1 MSNVGQKRTVKRFA
15 LLLSVLCMACLLLLG
30 AVVPRAAFAAE
41 EGALGVK
48 DSVFGWEIAT
58 QKNLQFS
65 QDGDW
70 ARFEETTRSV
80 SADTID
86 VIFNREGYDISQPI
100 ELKIKF
106 NVMPTGDHWLGFFIC
121 KDLTTEQQNMLVEG
135 KTTLDIDISGTESNP
150 WARCRIAQK
159 VVGTTAGTGNY
170 ISGSETGKGVDADGS
185 FTMKIEVGDEQTV
198 VTFSGNE
205 HEMKYSIPKMTSA
218 YFTNG
223 KLYFNSRFHNSEEYA
238 VGLYDVSLSAVK
250 NGVPIHYTV
259 GEETTTQKIAEGA
272 TTLTLP
278 AAPDMPAGQTFGA
291 WRAPDGKMYKAEET
305 YTFADGAAKETTF
318 TAVPSASDA
327 VVSLEYETVVWNGE
341 EKKPSV
347 TVTLGDV
354 TIDSSNYDVVY
365 ADNINVGKGKVTVT
379 FKNEYYGSATA
390 EFTIAAA
397 AVTLEYDTVVWNG
410 EEKKPSVTVTLG
422 DVTIDSSNYDVAY
435 VDNINVGTG
444 KVTVTFKNE
453 YYGSA
458 TAEFTITKIQEN
470 KTEEDVSLT
479 LEDATFEKMKVLG
492 GDYVYTIKDAAGNE
506 VTAQTQ
512 IAAGLYIVT
521 AVLDTE
527 TKTTTV
533 TYRVAVGKTLEDAEG
548 EDISLTFEEA
558 TYAKMT
564 ALGSDYVYTVT
575 DSQGNTVTE
584 GTALAAGVYTVKAVK
599 ETATQIRTVTY
610 TVTIA
615 QPVEVED
622 PSDDP
627 TPPPEDPD
635 ENQGEDQG
643 NGCSSSVGGGAL
655 AVFAVTALAVC
666 AVLIARRKN
675 NIRK

>member
-1 MSNVGQKRTVKRFA
+1 MRKVNLGNAGKTLSAVIAVLFAFCLAFMSVFYVRAYAEESLQLVSASGTYYREEPQDLEVRAQAQAITGISGCGIEASDYEIADGVLTIKKEFLNELGGTNAFTVT
-15 LLLSVLCMACLLLLG
+15 
-30 AVVPRAAFAAE
+30 AAE
-41 EGALGVK
+41 GSATYTVQIENGKYNVY
-48 DSVFGWEIAT
+48 GWELASSN
-58 QKNLQFS
+58 NLSFYQE
-65 QDGDW
+65 GDW
-70 ARFEETTRSV
+70 LRLHENAQSN

-86 VIFNREGYDISQPI
+86 VMFNRNGFDISLPI
-100 ELKIKF
+100 EMDLKF
-106 NVMPTGDHWLGFFIC
+106 NSVPDDQDYWLGFFLC
-121 KDLTTEQQNMLVEG
+121 KDLTTTQQDMNIPG
-135 KTTLDIDISGTESNP
+135 KTTLDIDVQGRAADP
-150 WARCRIAQK
+150 WMRARIGNA
-159 VVGTTAGTGNY
+159 VVGPGQYLG
-170 ISGSETGKGVDADGS
+170 GVNEDGS
-185 FTMKIEVGDEQTV
+185 FTMRIEVMDERTD
-198 VTFSGNE
+198 VTFTGGGKE
-205 HEMKYSIPKMTSA
+205 VVYSIPEMTSS
-218 YFTNG
+218 YFTEG
-223 KLYFNSRFHNSEEYA
+223 KLYFNARLHNRVS
-238 VGLYDVSLSAVK
+238 GSLLDMSLSEVR
-250 NGVPIHYTV
+250 NGIPVHYVSDEGTETV
-259 GEETTTQKIAEGA
+259 RVAEDTQTIVLAE
-272 TTLTLP
+272 
-278 AAPDMPAGQTFGA
+278 APSMADGKQFGA
-291 WRAPDGKMYKAEET
+291 WRDSEGNFYQPGDT
-305 YTFADGAAKETTF
+305 YTLTGETTF
-318 TAVPSASDA
+318 TAVPSASAA
-327 VVSLEYETVVWNGE
+327 VVSLEYDTVVWSGE

-365 ADNINVGKGKVTVT
+365 ADNINVG
-379 FKNEYYGSATA
+379 
-390 EFTIAAA
+390 
-397 AVTLEYDTVVWNG
+397 
-410 EEKKPSVTVTLG
+410 
-422 DVTIDSSNYDVAY
+422 
-435 VDNINVGTG
+435 TG
-444 KVTVTFKNE
+444 KVTVTFKNG

-458 TAEFTITKIQEN
+458 TATFTITKIQEN

-479 LEDATFEKMKVLG
+479 LEDATFEKMKVLD
-492 GDYVYTIKDAAGNE
+492 GDYIYTIKDSAGNE

-512 IAAGLYIVT
+512 IAAGLYTVT

-615 QPVEVED
+615 PPVEVED

-635 ENQGEDQG
+635 KNPDENQGENPGEEQG

-655 AVFAVTALAVC
+655 AVFAVPALAVC

-675 NIRK
+675 SIRK

>member
-1 MSNVGQKRTVKRFA
+1 MSNVWQKRTVKRFA

-70 ARFEETTRSV
+70 ARFVETTRSV

-135 KTTLDIDISGTESNP
+135 KTTLDIDISGTENNP
-150 WARCRIAQK
+150 WARCRIGTK

-185 FTMKIEVGDEQTV
+185 FTMKIEVGDKQTV
-198 VTFSGNE
+198 VTFSGNG
-205 HEMKYSIPKMTSA
+205 HEMKYSIPEMTSK

-223 KLYFNSRFHNSEEYA
+223 KLYFNSRFHNNG

-259 GEETTTQKIAEGA
+259 GEETTTQKIAEDA
-272 TTLTLP
+272 ATLTLP
-278 AAPDMPAGQTFGA
+278 NAPEMPAGQTFGA
-291 WRAPDGKMYKAEET
+291 WRAPDGKMYEAGDT
-305 YTFADGAAKETTF
+305 YTFADSVAVETTF
-318 TAVPSASDA
+318 KAVPSAKAA
-327 VVSLEYETVVWNGE
+327 VVSLEYDTVVWSGE

-365 ADNINVGKGKVTVT
+365 ADNINVG
-379 FKNEYYGSATA
+379 
-390 EFTIAAA
+390 
-397 AVTLEYDTVVWNG
+397 
-410 EEKKPSVTVTLG
+410 
-422 DVTIDSSNYDVAY
+422 
-435 VDNINVGTG
+435 TG

-458 TAEFTITKIQEN
+458 TATFTITKIQES

-479 LEDATFEKMKVLG
+479 LEEATLDKMKVLD
-492 GDYVYTIKDAAGNE
+492 GDYIYTIKDSAGNE

-512 IAAGLYIVT
+512 IAAGLYTVT

-564 ALGSDYVYTVT
+564 VLGSDYVYTVT

-627 TPPPEDPD
+627 TPPPEDPNK
-635 ENQGEDQG
+635 NQGEEQE
-643 NGCSSSVGGGAL
+643 NGCSSSVGGGAF
-655 AVFAVTALAVC
+655 AVFAILALAVC
-666 AVLIARRKN
+666 AVLIVRRKN

>member
-1 MSNVGQKRTVKRFA
+1 MNNVGQKRTVKRFA

-106 NVMPTGDHWLGFFIC
+106 NAMPTGDHWLGFFIC

-150 WARCRIAQK
+150 WARCRIATK

-205 HEMKYSIPKMTSA
+205 QEMKYSIPEMTSA

-223 KLYFNSRFHNSEEYA
+223 KLYFNSRFHNNG

-259 GEETTTQKIAEGA
+259 GEETTTQKIAEDA
-272 TTLTLP
+272 ATLTLP
-278 AAPDMPAGQTFGA
+278 EAPKMPAGQTFGA
-291 WRAPDGKMYKAEET
+291 WRAPDGKMYEAGDT
-305 YTFADGAAKETTF
+305 YTFADSVAVETTF
-318 TAVPSASDA
+318 KAVPSAKAAA
-327 VVSLEYETVVWNGE
+327 VTLEYDTVVWSGE

-365 ADNINVGKGKVTVT
+365 ANNTAVGMGTVTVT
-379 FKNEYYGSATA
+379 FKNEYYGSA
-390 EFTIAAA
+390 
-397 AVTLEYDTVVWNG
+397 
-410 EEKKPSVTVTLG
+410 K
-422 DVTIDSSNYDVAY
+422 
-435 VDNINVGTG
+435 
-444 KVTVTFKNE
+444 
-453 YYGSA
+453 A
-458 TAEFTITKIQEN
+458 TFTITKIQEN

-479 LEDATFEKMKVLG
+479 LEDATFEKMKVLD
-492 GDYVYTIKDAAGNE
+492 GDYIYTIKDSAGNE

-512 IAAGLYIVT
+512 IAAGLYTVT

-564 ALGSDYVYTVT
+564 VLGSDYVYTVT

-635 ENQGEDQG
+635 KNPDENQGEEQKK
-643 NGCSSSVGGGAL
+643 GCSSSVGGGAL
-655 AVFAVTALAVC
+655 AVFAVPALAVC
-666 AVLIARRKN
+666 AVLIVRRKN
-675 NIRK
+675 SIRK

>member
-106 NVMPTGDHWLGFFIC
+106 NAMPTGDHWLGFFIC

-150 WARCRIAQK
+150 WARCRIATK

-205 HEMKYSIPKMTSA
+205 QEMKYSIPEMTSA

-223 KLYFNSRFHNSEEYA
+223 KLYFNSRFHNNG

-259 GEETTTQKIAEGA
+259 GEETTTQKIAEDA
-272 TTLTLP
+272 ATLTLP
-278 AAPDMPAGQTFGA
+278 EAPKMPAGQTFGA
-291 WRAPDGKMYKAEET
+291 WRAPDGKMYEAGDT
-305 YTFADGAAKETTF
+305 YTFADSVAVETTF
-318 TAVPSASDA
+318 KAVPSAKAAA
-327 VVSLEYETVVWNGE
+327 VTLEYDTVVWSGE

-365 ADNINVGKGKVTVT
+365 ADNINVGMGTVTVT
-379 FKNEYYGSATA
+379 FKNEYYGSA
-390 EFTIAAA
+390 
-397 AVTLEYDTVVWNG
+397 
-410 EEKKPSVTVTLG
+410 K
-422 DVTIDSSNYDVAY
+422 
-435 VDNINVGTG
+435 
-444 KVTVTFKNE
+444 
-453 YYGSA
+453 A
-458 TAEFTITKIQEN
+458 TFTITKIQEN

-479 LEDATFEKMKVLG
+479 LEDATFEKMKVLD
-492 GDYVYTIKDAAGNE
+492 GDYIYTIKDSAGNE

-512 IAAGLYIVT
+512 IAAGLYTVT

-564 ALGSDYVYTVT
+564 VLGSDYVYTVT

-643 NGCSSSVGGGAL
+643 NGCSSSVGGGAF
-655 AVFAVTALAVC
+655 AVFAVPALAVC
-666 AVLIARRKN
+666 AVLIVRRKN

>member
-1 MSNVGQKRTVKRFA
+1 MSNVWQKRTVKRFA

-135 KTTLDIDISGTESNP
+135 KTTLDIDISGTENNP
-150 WARCRIAQK
+150 WARCRIGTK

-170 ISGSETGKGVDADGS
+170 ISGSAAGEGVDEDGS

-198 VTFSGNE
+198 VTFSGNG
-205 HEMKYSIPKMTSA
+205 HEMKYSIPEMTSA
-218 YFTNG
+218 YFTHG
-223 KLYFNSRFHNSEEYA
+223 KLYFNSRFHNNG

-278 AAPDMPAGQTFGA
+278 EAPKMPAGQTFGA
-291 WRAPDGKMYKAEET
+291 WRAPDGKMYEAGDT
-305 YTFADGAAKETTF
+305 YTFADSVAVETRF
-318 TAVPSASDA
+318 KAVPSAKAAA
-327 VVSLEYETVVWNGE
+327 VTLEYDTVVWSGE

-365 ADNINVGKGKVTVT
+365 ADNINVGTGTVTVT
-379 FKNEYYGSATA
+379 FKNEYYGSA
-390 EFTIAAA
+390 
-397 AVTLEYDTVVWNG
+397 
-410 EEKKPSVTVTLG
+410 K
-422 DVTIDSSNYDVAY
+422 
-435 VDNINVGTG
+435 
-444 KVTVTFKNE
+444 
-453 YYGSA
+453 A
-458 TAEFTITKIQEN
+458 TFTITKIQEN

-479 LEDATFEKMKVLG
+479 LEDATFEKMKVLD
-492 GDYVYTIKDAAGNE
+492 GDYIYTIKDSAGNE

-512 IAAGLYIVT
+512 IAAGLYTVT

-564 ALGSDYVYTVT
+564 VLGSDYVYTVT

-643 NGCSSSVGGGAL
+643 NGCSSSVGGGAF
-655 AVFAVTALAVC
+655 AVFAILALAVC
-666 AVLIARRKN
+666 AVLIVRRKN

>member
-1 MSNVGQKRTVKRFA
+1 MSNVWQKRTVKRFA

-106 NVMPTGDHWLGFFIC
+106 NEMPTGDHWLGFFLC
-121 KDLTTEQQNMLVEG
+121 RDLTTDKQDLNVAG
-135 KTTLDIDISGTESNP
+135 RTTLDIDISGMASNP
-150 WARCRIAQK
+150 WARCRIGTK

-170 ISGSETGKGVDADGS
+170 ISGSETGKGVDEDGS
-185 FTMKIEVGDEQTV
+185 FTMKIEVGNEQTV
-198 VTFSGNE
+198 VTFSGNG
-205 HEMKYSIPKMTSA
+205 HEMKYSIPEMTSA

-223 KLYFNSRFHNSEEYA
+223 KLYFNSRFHNNGT
-238 VGLYDVSLSAVK
+238 GLYDVSLSAVK

-259 GEETTTQKIAEGA
+259 GEETTTQKIAEDA
-272 TTLTLP
+272 ATLTLP
-278 AAPDMPAGQTFGA
+278 NAPEMPAGQTFGA
-291 WRAPDGKMYKAEET
+291 WRAPDGKMYEAGDP
-305 YTFADGAAKETTF
+305 YTFADGVAAETTF
-318 TAVPSASDA
+318 TAVPSA
-327 VVSLEYETVVWNGE
+327 
-341 EKKPSV
+341 K
-347 TVTLGDV
+347 
-354 TIDSSNYDVVY
+354 
-365 ADNINVGKGKVTVT
+365 
-379 FKNEYYGSATA
+379 
-390 EFTIAAA
+390 AA

-422 DVTIDSSNYDVAY
+422 DVTIDPSNYDVAY
-435 VDNINVGTG
+435 ENNTAVGTG

-458 TAEFTITKIQEN
+458 KATFTITKIQEN

-492 GDYVYTIKDAAGNE
+492 GDYIYTIKDSAGNE

-512 IAAGLYIVT
+512 IAAGLYTVT

-564 ALGSDYVYTVT
+564 VLGSDYVYTVT

-635 ENQGEDQG
+635 KNPDENQGENPGEDQG
-643 NGCSSSVGGGAL
+643 NGCSSSVSGGAL
-655 AVFAVTALAVC
+655 AVFAVPALAVC

>member
-1 MSNVGQKRTVKRFA
+1 MRKVNLGNAGKTLSAVIAVLFAFCLAFMSVFYVRAYAEESLQLVSASGTYYREEPQDLEVRAQAQAITGISGCGIEASDYEIADGVLTIKKEFLNELGGTNAFTVT
-15 LLLSVLCMACLLLLG
+15 
-30 AVVPRAAFAAE
+30 AAE
-41 EGALGVK
+41 GSATYTVQIENGKYNVY
-48 DSVFGWEIAT
+48 GWELASSN
-58 QKNLQFS
+58 NLSFYQE
-65 QDGDW
+65 GDW
-70 ARFEETTRSV
+70 LRLHENAQSN

-86 VIFNREGYDISQPI
+86 VMFNRNGFDISLPI
-100 ELKIKF
+100 EMDLKF
-106 NVMPTGDHWLGFFIC
+106 NSVPDDQDYWLGFFLC
-121 KDLTTEQQNMLVEG
+121 KDLTTTQQDMNIPG
-135 KTTLDIDISGTESNP
+135 KTTLDIDVQGRAADP
-150 WARCRIAQK
+150 WMRARIGNA
-159 VVGTTAGTGNY
+159 VVGPGQYLG
-170 ISGSETGKGVDADGS
+170 GVNEDGS
-185 FTMKIEVGDEQTV
+185 FTMRIEVMDERTD
-198 VTFSGNE
+198 VTFTGGGKE
-205 HEMKYSIPKMTSA
+205 VVYSIPERTSS
-218 YFTNG
+218 YFTEG
-223 KLYFNSRFHNSEEYA
+223 KLYFNARLHNGVS
-238 VGLYDVSLSAVK
+238 GSLLDMSLSEVR
-250 NGVPIHYTV
+250 NGIPVHYVSDEGTETV
-259 GEETTTQKIAEGA
+259 RVAEDTQTIVLAE
-272 TTLTLP
+272 
-278 AAPDMPAGQTFGA
+278 APSMADGKQFGA
-291 WRAPDGKMYKAEET
+291 WRDSEGNFYQPGDT
-305 YTFADGAAKETTF
+305 YTLTGETTF
-318 TAVPSASDA
+318 TAVPSASAA
-327 VVSLEYETVVWNGE
+327 VVSLEYDTVVWSGE

-365 ADNINVGKGKVTVT
+365 ADNINVG
-379 FKNEYYGSATA
+379 
-390 EFTIAAA
+390 
-397 AVTLEYDTVVWNG
+397 
-410 EEKKPSVTVTLG
+410 
-422 DVTIDSSNYDVAY
+422 
-435 VDNINVGTG
+435 TG

-458 TAEFTITKIQEN
+458 TATFTITKIQEN

-479 LEDATFEKMKVLG
+479 LEEATLDKMKVLDG
-492 GDYVYTIKDAAGNE
+492 NYVYTIKDAAGNE

-615 QPVEVED
+615 PPVEVED

-635 ENQGEDQG
+635 KNPDENQGENPGEEQG

-655 AVFAVTALAVC
+655 AVFAVPALAVC

-675 NIRK
+675 SIRK

>member
-106 NVMPTGDHWLGFFIC
+106 NAMPTGDHWLGFFIC

-150 WARCRIAQK
+150 WARCRIATK

-198 VTFSGNE
+198 VTFSGNG
-205 HEMKYSIPKMTSA
+205 HEMKYSIPEMTSA

-223 KLYFNSRFHNSEEYA
+223 KLYFNSRFHNNG

-259 GEETTTQKIAEGA
+259 GEETTTQKIAEDA
-272 TTLTLP
+272 ATLTLP
-278 AAPDMPAGQTFGA
+278 NAPEMPAGQTFGA
-291 WRAPDGKMYKAEET
+291 WRAPDGKMYEAGDT
-305 YTFADGAAKETTF
+305 YTFADSVAVETTF
-318 TAVPSASDA
+318 KAVPSAKAAA
-327 VVSLEYETVVWNGE
+327 VTLEYDTVVWSGE

-365 ADNINVGKGKVTVT
+365 ADNINVGMGTVTVT
-379 FKNEYYGSATA
+379 FKNEYYGSA
-390 EFTIAAA
+390 
-397 AVTLEYDTVVWNG
+397 
-410 EEKKPSVTVTLG
+410 K
-422 DVTIDSSNYDVAY
+422 
-435 VDNINVGTG
+435 
-444 KVTVTFKNE
+444 
-453 YYGSA
+453 A
-458 TAEFTITKIQEN
+458 TFTITKIQEN

-479 LEDATFEKMKVLG
+479 LEDATFEKMKVLD
-492 GDYVYTIKDAAGNE
+492 GDYIYTIKDSAGNE

-512 IAAGLYIVT
+512 IAAGLYTVT

-564 ALGSDYVYTVT
+564 VLGSDYVYTVT

-622 PSDDP
+622 PSDNP

-643 NGCSSSVGGGAL
+643 NGCSSSVGGVAF
-655 AVFAVTALAVC
+655 AVFAVLALAVC
-666 AVLIARRKN
+666 AVLIVRRKN

>member
-1 MSNVGQKRTVKRFA
+1 MSNVWQKRTVKRFA

-70 ARFEETTRSV
+70 ARFVETTRSV

-135 KTTLDIDISGTESNP
+135 KTTLDIDISGTENNP
-150 WARCRIAQK
+150 WARCRIGTK

-185 FTMKIEVGDEQTV
+185 FTMKIEVGDKQTV
-198 VTFSGNE
+198 VTFSGNG
-205 HEMKYSIPKMTSA
+205 HEMKYSIPEMTSK

-223 KLYFNSRFHNSEEYA
+223 KLYFNSRFHNNG

-259 GEETTTQKIAEGA
+259 GEETTTQKIAEDA
-272 TTLTLP
+272 ATLTLP
-278 AAPDMPAGQTFGA
+278 NAPEMPAGQTFGA
-291 WRAPDGKMYKAEET
+291 WRAPDGKMYEAGDT
-305 YTFADGAAKETTF
+305 YTFADSVAVETTF
-318 TAVPSASDA
+318 KAVPSAKAAA
-327 VVSLEYETVVWNGE
+327 VTLEYDTVVWSGE

-365 ADNINVGKGKVTVT
+365 ADNINVGMGTVTVT
-379 FKNEYYGSATA
+379 FKNEYYGSA
-390 EFTIAAA
+390 
-397 AVTLEYDTVVWNG
+397 
-410 EEKKPSVTVTLG
+410 K
-422 DVTIDSSNYDVAY
+422 
-435 VDNINVGTG
+435 
-444 KVTVTFKNE
+444 
-453 YYGSA
+453 A
-458 TAEFTITKIQEN
+458 TFTITKIQEN

-479 LEDATFEKMKVLG
+479 LEDATFEKMKVLD
-492 GDYVYTIKDAAGNE
+492 GDYIYTIKDSAGNE

-512 IAAGLYIVT
+512 IAAGLYTVT

-564 ALGSDYVYTVT
+564 VLGSDYVYTVT

-643 NGCSSSVGGGAL
+643 NGCSSSVGGGAF
-655 AVFAVTALAVC
+655 AVFAILALAVC
-666 AVLIARRKN
+666 AVLIVRRKN

>member
-1 MSNVGQKRTVKRFA
+1 MSNVGQKRTKRIVV
-15 LLLSVLCMACLLLLG
+15 LLSVLCMACLLLLG

-106 NVMPTGDHWLGFFIC
+106 NSMPTGDHWLGFFIC

-135 KTTLDIDISGTESNP
+135 KTTLDIDISGTENNP
-150 WARCRIAQK
+150 WARCRIGTK

-198 VTFSGNE
+198 VTFSGNG
-205 HEMKYSIPKMTSA
+205 HEMKYSIPEMTSK
-218 YFTNG
+218 YFKNG
-223 KLYFNSRFHNSEEYA
+223 KLYFNSRFHNNGT
-238 VGLYDVSLSAVK
+238 GLYDVSLSAVK

-278 AAPDMPAGQTFGA
+278 EAPKMPAGQTFGA
-291 WRAPDGKMYKAEET
+291 WRAPDGKMYEEGDT
-305 YTFADGAAKETTF
+305 YTFAGGVAAETTF
-318 TAVPSASDA
+318 TAVPSASAAA
-327 VVSLEYETVVWNGE
+327 VTLEYDTVVWSGE

-365 ADNINVGKGKVTVT
+365 ADNINVGMGTVTVT
-379 FKNEYYGSATA
+379 FKNEYYGSA
-390 EFTIAAA
+390 
-397 AVTLEYDTVVWNG
+397 
-410 EEKKPSVTVTLG
+410 K
-422 DVTIDSSNYDVAY
+422 
-435 VDNINVGTG
+435 
-444 KVTVTFKNE
+444 
-453 YYGSA
+453 A
-458 TAEFTITKIQEN
+458 TFTITKIQEN

-492 GDYVYTIKDAAGNE
+492 GDYVYTIKDSAGNE

-512 IAAGLYIVT
+512 IAAGLYTVT

-564 ALGSDYVYTVT
+564 VLGSDYVYTVT

-627 TPPPEDPD
+627 TPPPEDPNK
-635 ENQGEDQG
+635 NQGEEQE
-643 NGCSSSVGGGAL
+643 NGCSSSVGGGAF
-655 AVFAVTALAVC
+655 AVFAILALAVC
-666 AVLIARRKN
+666 AVLIVRRKN

>member
-1 MSNVGQKRTVKRFA
+1 MAWLF
-15 LLLSVLCMACLLLLG
+15 LC
-30 AVVPRAAFAAE
+30 R
-41 EGALGVK
+41 
-48 DSVFGWEIAT
+48 
-58 QKNLQFS
+58 
-65 QDGDW
+65 
-70 ARFEETTRSV
+70 
-80 SADTID
+80 
-86 VIFNREGYDISQPI
+86 
-100 ELKIKF
+100 
-106 NVMPTGDHWLGFFIC
+106 
-121 KDLTTEQQNMLVEG
+121 DLTTDKQDLNVAG
-135 KTTLDIDISGTESNP
+135 RTTLDIDISGMASNP
-150 WARCRIAQK
+150 WARCRIGTT

-170 ISGSETGKGVDADGS
+170 ISGSETGKGVDEDGS
-185 FTMKIEVGDEQTV
+185 FTMKIEVGNEQTV
-198 VTFSGNE
+198 VTFSGNG
-205 HEMKYSIPKMTSA
+205 HEMKYSIPEMTSA

-223 KLYFNSRFHNSEEYA
+223 KLYFNSRFHNNGT
-238 VGLYDVSLSAVK
+238 GLYDVSLSAVK

-259 GEETTTQKIAEGA
+259 GEETTTQKIAEDA
-272 TTLTLP
+272 ATLTLP
-278 AAPDMPAGQTFGA
+278 NAPEMPAGQTFGA
-291 WRAPDGKMYKAEET
+291 WRAPDGKMYKAGDT
-305 YTFADGAAKETTF
+305 YTFADSVAVETTF
-318 TAVPSASDA
+318 KAVPSA
-327 VVSLEYETVVWNGE
+327 
-341 EKKPSV
+341 
-347 TVTLGDV
+347 
-354 TIDSSNYDVVY
+354 
-365 ADNINVGKGKVTVT
+365 
-379 FKNEYYGSATA
+379 
-390 EFTIAAA
+390 AAA

-410 EEKKPSVTVTLG
+410 EEKEPSVTVTLG
-422 DVTIDSSNYDVAY
+422 DVTIDPSNYDVVYA
-435 VDNINVGTG
+435 DNINVGMGT
-444 KVTVTFKNE
+444 VTVTFKNE

-458 TAEFTITKIQEN
+458 KATFTITKIQEN

-492 GDYVYTIKDAAGNE
+492 GDYIYTIKDSAGNE

-512 IAAGLYIVT
+512 IAAGLYTVT

-564 ALGSDYVYTVT
+564 VLGSDYVYTVT

-627 TPPPEDPD
+627 TPAPEDPNK
-635 ENQGEDQG
+635 NQGEDQG
-643 NGCSSSVGGGAL
+643 NGCSSSVGGGAF
-655 AVFAVTALAVC
+655 AVFAVPALAVC

>member
-1 MSNVGQKRTVKRFA
+1 MSNVGQKRTAKRFA
-15 LLLSVLCMACLLLLG
+15 VLLSVLCMACLLLLG
-30 AVVPRAAFAAE
+30 AVVPRAAFAVPGADSLGTDGSVQGWKLATNTNLTFTEEKDDSGDSWANFAE
-41 EGALGVK
+41 SEK
-48 DSVFGWEIAT
+48 S
-58 QKNLQFS
+58 
-65 QDGDW
+65 
-70 ARFEETTRSV
+70 TTNV
-80 SADTID
+80 D
-86 VIFNREGYDISQPI
+86 VIYNTEGFDVSQPV
-100 ELKIKF
+100 EFKVKIHS
-106 NVMPTGDHWLGFFIC
+106 MPSNSGTTGLWIGFFFC
-121 KDLTTEQQNMLVEG
+121 RNLTQH
-135 KTTLDIDISGTESNP
+135 KLD
-150 WARCRIAQK
+150 
-159 VVGTTAGTGNY
+159 VGTGNMLTVDIQSTAANPWVRSRVGSTELKPGAYLGSVPDGY
-170 ISGSETGKGVDADGS
+170 ITIKVEFGEENTTVTIGSGSDTVYIGTTTSITRSWFSEGDGS
-185 FTMKIEVGDEQTV
+185 
-198 VTFSGNE
+198 
-205 HEMKYSIPKMTSA
+205 
-218 YFTNG
+218 G
-223 KLYFNSRFHNSEEYA
+223 KCYINSRFHYGSDA
-238 VGLYDVSLSAVK
+238 TGDLFDVSYSAVK

-259 GEETTTQKIAEGA
+259 GEETTTQKIAEDA
-272 TTLTLP
+272 ATLTLP
-278 AAPDMPAGQTFGA
+278 EAPKMPAGQTFGA
-291 WRAPDGKMYKAEET
+291 WRAPDGKMYEAGDT
-305 YTFADGAAKETTF
+305 YTFADDVAVETTF
-318 TAVPSASDA
+318 TAVPSAAAAA
-327 VVSLEYETVVWNGE
+327 VTLEYDTVVWSGE

-365 ADNINVGKGKVTVT
+365 ENN
-379 FKNEYYGSATA
+379 TA
-390 EFTIAAA
+390 
-397 AVTLEYDTVVWNG
+397 
-410 EEKKPSVTVTLG
+410 
-422 DVTIDSSNYDVAY
+422 
-435 VDNINVGTG
+435 VGTG
-444 KVTVTFKNE
+444 KVTVTFKNG

-458 TAEFTITKIQEN
+458 TAEFAITKIQEI

-479 LEDATFEKMKVLG
+479 LEDATFEKMKVLD
-492 GDYVYTIKDAAGNE
+492 GDYIYTIKDSAGNE

-564 ALGSDYVYTVT
+564 VLGSDYVYTVT

-615 QPVEVED
+615 QPVEED

-643 NGCSSSVGGGAL
+643 NGCSSSVGGGAF
-655 AVFAVTALAVC
+655 AVFAMLALAVC

>member
-106 NVMPTGDHWLGFFIC
+106 NAMPTGDHWLGFFIC

-150 WARCRIAQK
+150 WARCRIATK

-205 HEMKYSIPKMTSA
+205 QEMKYSIPEMTSA

-223 KLYFNSRFHNSEEYA
+223 KLYFNSRFHNNG

-259 GEETTTQKIAEGA
+259 GEETTTQKIAEDA
-272 TTLTLP
+272 ATLTLP
-278 AAPDMPAGQTFGA
+278 EAPKMPAGQTFGA
-291 WRAPDGKMYKAEET
+291 WRAPDGKMYEAGDT
-305 YTFADGAAKETTF
+305 YTFADSVAVETTF
-318 TAVPSASDA
+318 KAVPSAKAAA
-327 VVSLEYETVVWNGE
+327 VTLEYDTVVWSGE

-365 ADNINVGKGKVTVT
+365 ADNINVGMGTVTVT
-379 FKNEYYGSATA
+379 FKNEYYGSA
-390 EFTIAAA
+390 
-397 AVTLEYDTVVWNG
+397 
-410 EEKKPSVTVTLG
+410 K
-422 DVTIDSSNYDVAY
+422 
-435 VDNINVGTG
+435 
-444 KVTVTFKNE
+444 
-453 YYGSA
+453 A
-458 TAEFTITKIQEN
+458 TFTITKIQEN

-479 LEDATFEKMKVLG
+479 LEDATFEKMKVLD
-492 GDYVYTIKDAAGNE
+492 GDYIYTIKDSAGNE

-512 IAAGLYIVT
+512 IAAGLYTVT

-564 ALGSDYVYTVT
+564 VLGSDYVYTVT

-627 TPPPEDPD
+627 TPPPEDPNK
-635 ENQGEDQG
+635 NQGEEQE
-643 NGCSSSVGGGAL
+643 NGCSSSVGGGAF
-655 AVFAVTALAVC
+655 AVFAILALAVC
-666 AVLIARRKN
+666 AVLIVRRKN

>member
-1 MSNVGQKRTVKRFA
+1 MSNVGQKRTAKRFA
-15 LLLSVLCMACLLLLG
+15 VLLSVLCMACLLLLG

-58 QKNLQFS
+58 QQNLLFS

-70 ARFEETTRSV
+70 ARFKETKKSV

-106 NVMPTGDHWLGFFIC
+106 NVMPTGDHWLGFFLC
-121 KDLTTEQQNMLVEG
+121 RDLTTGKQDLNVAG

-159 VVGTTAGTGNY
+159 VVGTTTGTGNY
-170 ISGSETGKGVDADGS
+170 ISGSETGTGVDADGS

-198 VTFSGNE
+198 VTFSGNG
-205 HEMKYSIPKMTSA
+205 HEMKYSIPEMKSA

-223 KLYFNSRFHNSEEYA
+223 KLYFNSRFHNNG

-259 GEETTTQKIAEGA
+259 GEETTTQKIAEDA
-272 TTLTLP
+272 ATLTLP

-291 WRAPDGKMYKAEET
+291 WRAPDGKMYEAGDT
-305 YTFADGAAKETTF
+305 YTFADSVAVETTF
-318 TAVPSASDA
+318 KAVPSA
-327 VVSLEYETVVWNGE
+327 
-341 EKKPSV
+341 
-347 TVTLGDV
+347 
-354 TIDSSNYDVVY
+354 
-365 ADNINVGKGKVTVT
+365 
-379 FKNEYYGSATA
+379 
-390 EFTIAAA
+390 AAA

-410 EEKKPSVTVTLG
+410 EEKEPSVTVTLG

-435 VDNINVGTG
+435 ENNTAVGTG

-458 TAEFTITKIQEN
+458 TAEFAITKIQEN
-470 KTEEDVSLT
+470 TTGEDVSLT
-479 LEDATFEKMKVLG
+479 LEEATFEKMKVLG
-492 GDYVYTIKDAAGNE
+492 GDYVYTIKDSEGNA
-506 VTAQTQ
+506 VTEQTQ
-512 IAAGLYIVT
+512 IAAGLYTVT
-521 AVLDTE
+521 AVLNTD

-533 TYRVAVGKTLEDAEG
+533 TYRVAVGKTLENVEG

-558 TYAKMT
+558 TYAKMMV
-564 ALGSDYVYTVT
+564 LGSDYVYTVT
-575 DSQGNTVTE
+575 DSQGGTVTE

-615 QPVEVED
+615 QPVEED

-627 TPPPEDPD
+627 TPPPEDPNK
-635 ENQGEDQG
+635 NQGEEQG
-643 NGCSSSVGGGAL
+643 TGCSSSVSGGAF
-655 AVFAVTALAVC
+655 AVFAIPALAVC
-666 AVLIARRKN
+666 AVLIAKRKN
-675 NIRK
+675 SIRK

>member
-1 MSNVGQKRTVKRFA
+1 MSNVWQKRTVKRFA

-30 AVVPRAAFAAE
+30 AVVPRVAFAAE

-58 QKNLQFS
+58 QKNLQFL

-70 ARFEETTRSV
+70 ARFKETKKSV

-106 NVMPTGDHWLGFFIC
+106 NVMPTGDHWLGFFLC
-121 KDLTTEQQNMLVEG
+121 GDLTTDKQDLNVPG
-135 KTTLDIDISGTESNP
+135 RTTLDIDISGTESNP
-150 WARCRIAQK
+150 WARCRIATK

-205 HEMKYSIPKMTSA
+205 QEMKYSIPEMTSA

-223 KLYFNSRFHNSEEYA
+223 KLYFNSRFHNNG

-259 GEETTTQKIAEGA
+259 GEETTTQKIAEDA
-272 TTLTLP
+272 ATLTLP
-278 AAPDMPAGQTFGA
+278 NAPEMPAGQTFGA
-291 WRAPDGKMYKAEET
+291 WRAPDGKMYEAGDT
-305 YTFADGAAKETTF
+305 YTFADSVAVETTF
-318 TAVPSASDA
+318 KAVPSAKAAA
-327 VVSLEYETVVWNGE
+327 VTLEYDTVVWSGE

-365 ADNINVGKGKVTVT
+365 ADNINVGMGTVTVT
-379 FKNEYYGSATA
+379 FKNEYYGSA
-390 EFTIAAA
+390 
-397 AVTLEYDTVVWNG
+397 
-410 EEKKPSVTVTLG
+410 K
-422 DVTIDSSNYDVAY
+422 
-435 VDNINVGTG
+435 
-444 KVTVTFKNE
+444 
-453 YYGSA
+453 A
-458 TAEFTITKIQEN
+458 TFTITKIQEN

-479 LEDATFEKMKVLG
+479 LEDATFEKMKVLD
-492 GDYVYTIKDAAGNE
+492 GDYIYTIKDSAGNE

-512 IAAGLYIVT
+512 IAAGLYTVT

-564 ALGSDYVYTVT
+564 VLGSDYVYTVT

-643 NGCSSSVGGGAL
+643 NGCSSSVSGGAL
-655 AVFAVTALAVC
+655 AVFAVPALAVC
-666 AVLIARRKN
+666 AVLIVRRKN

>member
-1 MSNVGQKRTVKRFA
+1 MSNVGQKRTAKRFA
-15 LLLSVLCMACLLLLG
+15 VLLSVLCMACLLLLG
-30 AVVPRAAFAAE
+30 AVVPRAAFAAK

-70 ARFEETTRSV
+70 ARFQETKKSV

-106 NVMPTGDHWLGFFIC
+106 NEMPTGDHWLGFFLC
-121 KDLTTEQQNMLVEG
+121 RDLTTDKQDLNVAG
-135 KTTLDIDISGTESNP
+135 RTTLDIDISGTESNP
-150 WARCRIAQK
+150 WARCRIGTK

-170 ISGSETGKGVDADGS
+170 ISGSATGKGVDEDGS
-185 FTMKIEVGDEQTV
+185 FTMKIEVGDTQTD
-198 VTFSGNE
+198 VTFSGNG
-205 HEMKYSIPKMTSA
+205 HEMKYSIPEMTSE

-223 KLYFNSRFHNSEEYA
+223 KLYFNSRFHNNGT
-238 VGLYDVSLSAVK
+238 GLYDVSLSAVK

-259 GEETTTQKIAEGA
+259 GEETTTQKIAEDA
-272 TTLTLP
+272 DTLTLP
-278 AAPDMPAGQTFGA
+278 DAPEMPAGQTFGA
-291 WRAPDGKMYKAEET
+291 WRAPDGKMYEAGDT
-305 YTFADGAAKETTF
+305 YTFANSVAVETTF
-318 TAVPSASDA
+318 KAVPSA
-327 VVSLEYETVVWNGE
+327 
-341 EKKPSV
+341 
-347 TVTLGDV
+347 
-354 TIDSSNYDVVY
+354 
-365 ADNINVGKGKVTVT
+365 
-379 FKNEYYGSATA
+379 
-390 EFTIAAA
+390 AAA
-397 AVTLEYDTVVWNG
+397 AVTLEYDTVVWSG

-435 VDNINVGTG
+435 ENNTAVGTG
-444 KVTVTFKNE
+444 KVTVTFKNG

-458 TAEFTITKIQEN
+458 TAEFAITKIQEN
-470 KTEEDVSLT
+470 TTGEDVSLT
-479 LEDATFEKMKVLG
+479 LEEATFEKMKVLG
-492 GDYVYTIKDAAGNE
+492 GDYVYTIKDSAGNA
-506 VTAQTQ
+506 VTEQTQ
-512 IAAGLYIVT
+512 IAAGLYTVT
-521 AVLDTE
+521 AVLNTD

-533 TYRVAVGKTLEDAEG
+533 TYRVAVGKTLENVDG

-564 ALGSDYVYTVT
+564 VLGSDYVYTVT
-575 DSQGNTVTE
+575 DSQGGTVTE

-643 NGCSSSVGGGAL
+643 NGCSSSVSGGAL
-655 AVFAVTALAVC
+655 AVFAVPALAVC
-666 AVLIARRKN
+666 AVLIAKRKN
-675 NIRK
+675 SIRK

>member
-106 NVMPTGDHWLGFFIC
+106 NLMPTGDHWLGFFIC

-135 KTTLDIDISGTESNP
+135 KTTLDIDISGTENNP
-150 WARCRIAQK
+150 WARCRIGTK

-198 VTFSGNE
+198 VTFSGNG
-205 HEMKYSIPKMTSA
+205 HEMKYSIPEMTSA

-223 KLYFNSRFHNSEEYA
+223 KLYFNSRFHNNG

-259 GEETTTQKIAEGA
+259 GEETTTQKIAEDA
-272 TTLTLP
+272 ATLTLP
-278 AAPDMPAGQTFGA
+278 EAPKMPAGQTFGA
-291 WRAPDGKMYKAEET
+291 WRAPDGKMYEAGDT
-305 YTFADGAAKETTF
+305 YTFADSVAVETTF
-318 TAVPSASDA
+318 KAVPSAKAAA
-327 VVSLEYETVVWNGE
+327 VTLEYDTVVWSGE

-365 ADNINVGKGKVTVT
+365 ADNINVG
-379 FKNEYYGSATA
+379 
-390 EFTIAAA
+390 
-397 AVTLEYDTVVWNG
+397 
-410 EEKKPSVTVTLG
+410 
-422 DVTIDSSNYDVAY
+422 
-435 VDNINVGTG
+435 TG
-444 KVTVTFKNE
+444 KVTVTFKNG

-458 TAEFTITKIQEN
+458 TATFTITKIQEN

-479 LEDATFEKMKVLG
+479 LEDATFEKMKVLD
-492 GDYVYTIKDAAGNE
+492 GDYIYTIKDSAGNE

-512 IAAGLYIVT
+512 IAAGLYTVT

-564 ALGSDYVYTVT
+564 VLGSDYVYTVT

-627 TPPPEDPD
+627 TPPPEDPNK
-635 ENQGEDQG
+635 NQGEEQE
-643 NGCSSSVGGGAL
+643 NGCSSSVGGGAF
-655 AVFAVTALAVC
+655 AVFAILALAVC
-666 AVLIARRKN
+666 AVLIVRRKN

>member
-1 MSNVGQKRTVKRFA
+1 MSNVGQKRTKRIVV
-15 LLLSVLCMACLLLLG
+15 LLSVLCMACLLLLG

-106 NVMPTGDHWLGFFIC
+106 NSMPTGDHWLGFFIC

-135 KTTLDIDISGTESNP
+135 KTTLDIDISGTENNP
-150 WARCRIAQK
+150 WARCRIGTK

-198 VTFSGNE
+198 VTFSGNG
-205 HEMKYSIPKMTSA
+205 HEMKYSIPEMTSK

-223 KLYFNSRFHNSEEYA
+223 KLYFNSRFHNNG

-278 AAPDMPAGQTFGA
+278 EAPKMPAGQTFGA
-291 WRAPDGKMYKAEET
+291 WRAPDGKMYEAGDT
-305 YTFADGAAKETTF
+305 YTFADSVAVETTF
-318 TAVPSASDA
+318 KAVPSAKAAA
-327 VVSLEYETVVWNGE
+327 VTLEYDTVVWSGE

-365 ADNINVGKGKVTVT
+365 ADNINVG
-379 FKNEYYGSATA
+379 
-390 EFTIAAA
+390 
-397 AVTLEYDTVVWNG
+397 
-410 EEKKPSVTVTLG
+410 
-422 DVTIDSSNYDVAY
+422 
-435 VDNINVGTG
+435 TG

-458 TAEFTITKIQEN
+458 TATFTITKIQEN

-479 LEDATFEKMKVLG
+479 LEDATFEKMKVLD
-492 GDYVYTIKDAAGNE
+492 GDYIYTIKDSAGNE

-512 IAAGLYIVT
+512 IAAGLYTVT

-564 ALGSDYVYTVT
+564 VLGSDYVYTVT

-599 ETATQIRTVTY
+599 ETATQIPTVTY

-615 QPVEVED
+615 QPVEAED

-627 TPPPEDPD
+627 TSPPEDPDKNPD
-635 ENQGEDQG
+635 ENQGENPGEEQG

-655 AVFAVTALAVC
+655 AVFAVPALAVC

>member
-1 MSNVGQKRTVKRFA
+1 MSNVWQKRTVKRFA

-135 KTTLDIDISGTESNP
+135 KTTLDIDISGTENNP
-150 WARCRIAQK
+150 WARCRIGTK

-185 FTMKIEVGDEQTV
+185 FTMKIEVGDKQTV
-198 VTFSGNE
+198 VTFSGNG
-205 HEMKYSIPKMTSA
+205 HEMKYSIPEMTSK

-223 KLYFNSRFHNSEEYA
+223 KLYFNSRFHNNG

-259 GEETTTQKIAEGA
+259 GEETTTQKIAEDA
-272 TTLTLP
+272 ATLTLP
-278 AAPDMPAGQTFGA
+278 NAPEMPAGQTFGA
-291 WRAPDGKMYKAEET
+291 WRAPDGKMYEAGDT
-305 YTFADGAAKETTF
+305 YTFADSVAVETTF
-318 TAVPSASDA
+318 KAVPSAKAAA
-327 VVSLEYETVVWNGE
+327 VTLEYDTVVWSGE

-354 TIDSSNYDVVY
+354 TLDSSNYDVVY
-365 ADNINVGKGKVTVT
+365 ADNINVGMGTVTVT
-379 FKNEYYGSATA
+379 FKNEYYGSA
-390 EFTIAAA
+390 
-397 AVTLEYDTVVWNG
+397 
-410 EEKKPSVTVTLG
+410 K
-422 DVTIDSSNYDVAY
+422 
-435 VDNINVGTG
+435 
-444 KVTVTFKNE
+444 
-453 YYGSA
+453 A
-458 TAEFTITKIQEN
+458 TFTITKIQEN

-479 LEDATFEKMKVLG
+479 LEEATLDKMKVLDG
-492 GDYVYTIKDAAGNE
+492 NYVYTIKDAAGNE

-512 IAAGLYIVT
+512 IAAGLYTVT

-564 ALGSDYVYTVT
+564 VLGSDYVYTVT

-643 NGCSSSVGGGAL
+643 NGCSSSVSGGAL
-655 AVFAVTALAVC
+655 AVFAVPALAVC
-666 AVLIARRKN
+666 AVLIVRRKN

>member
-1 MSNVGQKRTVKRFA
+1 MSNVGQKRTAKRFA
-15 LLLSVLCMACLLLLG
+15 VLLSVLCMACLLLLG
-30 AVVPRAAFAAE
+30 AVVPRAVFAAE

-65 QDGDW
+65 QYGDW
-70 ARFEETTRSV
+70 ARFKETKKSV

-106 NVMPTGDHWLGFFIC
+106 NVMPTGDRWLGFFIC

-135 KTTLDIDISGTESNP
+135 KTTLDIDISGTASNP
-150 WARCRIAQK
+150 WARCRIGTK

-170 ISGSETGKGVDADGS
+170 ISGSATGSGVDEDGS
-185 FTMKIEVGDEQTV
+185 FTMKIEVGDTQTD
-198 VTFSGNE
+198 VTFFGNG
-205 HEMKYSIPKMTSA
+205 HEMKYSIPEMTSA

-223 KLYFNSRFHNSEEYA
+223 KLYFNSRFHNNGT
-238 VGLYDVSLSAVK
+238 GLYDVSLSAVK

-259 GEETTTQKIAEGA
+259 GEETTTQKIAEDA

-291 WRAPDGKMYKAEET
+291 WRAPDGKMYEAGDT
-305 YTFADGAAKETTF
+305 YTFANSVAVETTF
-318 TAVPSASDA
+318 KAVPSA
-327 VVSLEYETVVWNGE
+327 
-341 EKKPSV
+341 
-347 TVTLGDV
+347 
-354 TIDSSNYDVVY
+354 
-365 ADNINVGKGKVTVT
+365 AD
-379 FKNEYYGSATA
+379 
-390 EFTIAAA
+390 A
-397 AVTLEYDTVVWNG
+397 AVTLEYDTVVWSG
-410 EEKKPSVTVTLG
+410 EEKKPSITVTLG
-422 DVTIDSSNYDVAY
+422 EETIAPSNYDVAY
-435 VDNINVGTG
+435 ADNTAVGTG

-458 TAEFTITKIQEN
+458 TAEFAITKIQEN
-470 KTEEDVSLT
+470 TTGEDVSLT
-479 LEDATFEKMKVLG
+479 LEEATFEKMKVLG
-492 GDYVYTIKDAAGNE
+492 GDYVYTIKDSKGNA
-506 VTAQTQ
+506 VTEQTQ
-512 IAAGLYIVT
+512 IAAGLYTVT
-521 AVLDTE
+521 AVLNTD

-533 TYRVAVGKTLEDAEG
+533 TYRVAVGKTLENVEG

-558 TYAKMT
+558 TYAKMMV
-564 ALGSDYVYTVT
+564 LGSDYVYTVT
-575 DSQGNTVTE
+575 DSQGGTVTE

-615 QPVEVED
+615 QPVEAED

-635 ENQGEDQG
+635 KNPDENQGEEQG
-643 NGCSSSVGGGAL
+643 NGCSSSVSGGAF
-655 AVFAVTALAVC
+655 AVFAIPALAVC
-666 AVLIARRKN
+666 AVLIAKRKN
-675 NIRK
+675 SIRK

>member
-41 EGALGVK
+41 EGSLGAK

-58 QKNLQFS
+58 QNNLQFS

-70 ARFEETTRSV
+70 ARFKETKKSV

-106 NVMPTGDHWLGFFIC
+106 NEMPTGDHWLGFFLC
-121 KDLTTEQQNMLVEG
+121 RDLTTNKQDLNVAG
-135 KTTLDIDISGTESNP
+135 RTTLDIDISGSASNP
-150 WARCRIAQK
+150 WARCRIAQN
-159 VVGTTAGTGNY
+159 VVGTTTGTGDY
-170 ISGSETGKGVDADGS
+170 ISGSETGTGVDADGS
-185 FTMKIEVGDEQTV
+185 FTMKIEVGDTQTD
-198 VTFSGNE
+198 VTFSGNG
-205 HEMKYSIPKMTSA
+205 HEMKYPIPKMTSS

-223 KLYFNSRFHNSEEYA
+223 KLYFNSRFHNSEEKA
-238 VGLYDVSLSAVK
+238 EGLYDVSLSAVK

-259 GEETTTQKIAEGA
+259 GEDTTTQKIAEDA
-272 TTLTLP
+272 ATLTLP
-278 AAPDMPAGQTFGA
+278 AAPEMPAGQTFGA
-291 WRAPDGKMYKAEET
+291 WRAPDGKMYEAGDT
-305 YTFADGAAKETTF
+305 YTFADSVAVETTF
-318 TAVPSASDA
+318 TAVPSA
-327 VVSLEYETVVWNGE
+327 
-341 EKKPSV
+341 
-347 TVTLGDV
+347 
-354 TIDSSNYDVVY
+354 
-365 ADNINVGKGKVTVT
+365 
-379 FKNEYYGSATA
+379 
-390 EFTIAAA
+390 AAA
-397 AVTLEYDTVVWNG
+397 AVTLEYDTVVWSG

-422 DVTIDSSNYDVAY
+422 GETIDPSNYDVAY
-435 VDNINVGTG
+435 ENNTAVGTG
-444 KVTVTFKNE
+444 KVTVTFKNG

-458 TAEFTITKIQEN
+458 TATFTITKIQEN

-506 VTAQTQ
+506 VTEQTQ
-512 IAAGLYIVT
+512 IAAGLYTVT

-533 TYRVAVGKTLEDAEG
+533 TYRVAVGKTLEDVDG

-564 ALGSDYVYTVT
+564 VLGSDYVYTVT

-635 ENQGEDQG
+635 KNPDENQGEEQKK
-643 NGCSSSVGGGAL
+643 GCSSSVGGGAL
-655 AVFAVTALAVC
+655 AVFAVPALAVC
-666 AVLIARRKN
+666 AVLIVRRKN
-675 NIRK
+675 SIRK

>member
-1 MSNVGQKRTVKRFA
+1 MSNVGQKRTAKRFA
-15 LLLSVLCMACLLLLG
+15 VLLSVLCMACLLLLG

-70 ARFEETTRSV
+70 ARFKEKTRSV

-106 NVMPTGDHWLGFFIC
+106 NEMPTGDHWLGFFLC
-121 KDLTTEQQNMLVEG
+121 SNLTTG
-135 KTTLDIDISGTESNP
+135 KQDLNVAGRTTLDIDISGTESNP
-150 WARCRIAQK
+150 WARCRIGTK

-170 ISGSETGKGVDADGS
+170 ISGSATGKGVDENGS
-185 FTMKIEVGDEQTV
+185 FTMKIEVGNEQTV
-198 VTFSGNE
+198 VTFSGNG
-205 HEMKYSIPKMTSA
+205 HEMKYSIPEMTSA

-223 KLYFNSRFHNSEEYA
+223 KLYFNSRFHNNGT
-238 VGLYDVSLSAVK
+238 GLYDVSLSAVK

-259 GEETTTQKIAEGA
+259 GEETTTQKIAEDA
-272 TTLTLP
+272 ATLTLP
-278 AAPDMPAGQTFGA
+278 EAPEMPAGQTFGA
-291 WRAPDGKMYKAEET
+291 WRAPDGKMYEAGDT
-305 YTFADGAAKETTF
+305 YTFADSVAVETTF
-318 TAVPSASDA
+318 TAVPSA
-327 VVSLEYETVVWNGE
+327 
-341 EKKPSV
+341 K
-347 TVTLGDV
+347 
-354 TIDSSNYDVVY
+354 
-365 ADNINVGKGKVTVT
+365 
-379 FKNEYYGSATA
+379 
-390 EFTIAAA
+390 AA
-397 AVTLEYDTVVWNG
+397 AVTLEYDTVVWSG
-410 EEKKPSVTVTLG
+410 EAKKPSVTVTLG

-435 VDNINVGTG
+435 ENNTAVGTG
-444 KVTVTFKNE
+444 KVTVTFKNG

-458 TAEFTITKIQEN
+458 TAEFAITKIQEN

-492 GDYVYTIKDAAGNE
+492 GDYVYTIKDSAGNE

-512 IAAGLYIVT
+512 IAAGLYTVT

-533 TYRVAVGKTLEDAEG
+533 TYRVAVGKTLENVDG

-564 ALGSDYVYTVT
+564 VLGSDYVYTVT
-575 DSQGNTVTE
+575 DSQGGTVTE

-643 NGCSSSVGGGAL
+643 NGCSSSVSGGAL
-655 AVFAVTALAVC
+655 AVFAVPALAVC

>member
-1 MSNVGQKRTVKRFA
+1 MSNVWQKRTVKRFA

-106 NVMPTGDHWLGFFIC
+106 NSMPTGDHWLGFFIC

-150 WARCRIAQK
+150 WARCRIATK

-185 FTMKIEVGDEQTV
+185 FTMKIEVGNEQTV
-198 VTFSGNE
+198 VTFSGNG
-205 HEMKYSIPKMTSA
+205 HEMKYSIPEMTSA
-218 YFTNG
+218 YFKNG
-223 KLYFNSRFHNSEEYA
+223 KLYFNSRFHNNG

-259 GEETTTQKIAEGA
+259 GEETTTQKIAEDA
-272 TTLTLP
+272 ATLTLP
-278 AAPDMPAGQTFGA
+278 EAPKMPAGQTFGA
-291 WRAPDGKMYKAEET
+291 WRAPDGKMYETGDT
-305 YTFADGAAKETTF
+305 YTFAGGVAAETTF
-318 TAVPSASDA
+318 TAVPSASAA
-327 VVSLEYETVVWNGE
+327 VVSLEYDTVVWSGE

-365 ADNINVGKGKVTVT
+365 ENN
-379 FKNEYYGSATA
+379 TA
-390 EFTIAAA
+390 
-397 AVTLEYDTVVWNG
+397 
-410 EEKKPSVTVTLG
+410 
-422 DVTIDSSNYDVAY
+422 
-435 VDNINVGTG
+435 VGTG
-444 KVTVTFKNE
+444 KVTVTFKNG

-458 TAEFTITKIQEN
+458 TAEFAITKIQEI

-479 LEDATFEKMKVLG
+479 LEDATFEKMKVLD
-492 GDYVYTIKDAAGNE
+492 GDYIYTIKDSAGNE

-512 IAAGLYIVT
+512 IAAGLYTVT

-564 ALGSDYVYTVT
+564 VLGSDYVYTVT

-599 ETATQIRTVTY
+599 ETATQICTVTY

-643 NGCSSSVGGGAL
+643 NGCSSSVGGGAF
-655 AVFAVTALAVC
+655 AVFAILALAVC
-666 AVLIARRKN
+666 AVLIVRRKN

>member
-1 MSNVGQKRTVKRFA
+1 MSNVGQKRTKRIVV
-15 LLLSVLCMACLLLLG
+15 LLSVLCMACLLLLG

-106 NVMPTGDHWLGFFIC
+106 NSMPTGDHWLGFFIC

-135 KTTLDIDISGTESNP
+135 KTTLDIDISGTENNP
-150 WARCRIAQK
+150 WARCRIGTK

-198 VTFSGNE
+198 VTFSGNG
-205 HEMKYSIPKMTSA
+205 HEMKYSIPEMTSK
-218 YFTNG
+218 YFKNG
-223 KLYFNSRFHNSEEYA
+223 KLYFNSRFHNNGT
-238 VGLYDVSLSAVK
+238 GLYDVSLSAVK

-278 AAPDMPAGQTFGA
+278 EAPKMPAGQTFGA
-291 WRAPDGKMYKAEET
+291 WRAPDGKMYEEGDT
-305 YTFADGAAKETTF
+305 YTFAGGVAAETTF
-318 TAVPSASDA
+318 TAVPSASAAA
-327 VVSLEYETVVWNGE
+327 VTLEYDTVVWSGE

-354 TIDSSNYDVVY
+354 AIDSSNYDVVY
-365 ADNINVGKGKVTVT
+365 ADNINVG
-379 FKNEYYGSATA
+379 
-390 EFTIAAA
+390 
-397 AVTLEYDTVVWNG
+397 
-410 EEKKPSVTVTLG
+410 
-422 DVTIDSSNYDVAY
+422 
-435 VDNINVGTG
+435 TG
-444 KVTVTFKNE
+444 KVTVTFKNG

-458 TAEFTITKIQEN
+458 KATFTITKIQEN

-492 GDYVYTIKDAAGNE
+492 GDYVYTIKDSAGNE

-512 IAAGLYIVT
+512 IAAGLYTVT

-564 ALGSDYVYTVT
+564 VLGSDYVYTVT

-635 ENQGEDQG
+635 ENPDENQGENPGEEQG

-655 AVFAVTALAVC
+655 AVFAVPALAVC

>member
-1 MSNVGQKRTVKRFA
+1 MSNVWQKRTVKRFA

-106 NVMPTGDHWLGFFIC
+106 NGMPTGDHWLGFFIC

-150 WARCRIAQK
+150 WARCRIATK

-170 ISGSETGKGVDADGS
+170 ISGSETGEGVDADGS

-198 VTFSGNE
+198 VTFSGNG
-205 HEMKYSIPKMTSA
+205 HEMKYSIPEMTSA
-218 YFTNG
+218 YFKNG
-223 KLYFNSRFHNSEEYA
+223 KLYFNSRFHNNG

-259 GEETTTQKIAEGA
+259 GEETTTQKIAEDA
-272 TTLTLP
+272 ATLTLP
-278 AAPDMPAGQTFGA
+278 EAPKMPAGQTFGA
-291 WRAPDGKMYKAEET
+291 WRAPDGKMYEAGDT
-305 YTFADGAAKETTF
+305 YTFAGGVAAETTF
-318 TAVPSASDA
+318 TAVPSASAA
-327 VVSLEYETVVWNGE
+327 VVSLEYDTVVWSGE

-347 TVTLGDV
+347 TVKLGDV
-354 TIDSSNYDVVY
+354 AIESSNYDVVY
-365 ADNINVGKGKVTVT
+365 A
-379 FKNEYYGSATA
+379 
-390 EFTIAAA
+390 
-397 AVTLEYDTVVWNG
+397 
-410 EEKKPSVTVTLG
+410 
-422 DVTIDSSNYDVAY
+422 
-435 VDNINVGTG
+435 DNINVGTG
-444 KVTVTFKNE
+444 KVTVTFKNG

-458 TAEFTITKIQEN
+458 TATFTITKIQEN

-479 LEDATFEKMKVLG
+479 LEEATLDKMKVLDG
-492 GDYVYTIKDAAGNE
+492 NYVYTIKDSAGNE

-512 IAAGLYIVT
+512 IAAGLYTVT

-564 ALGSDYVYTVT
+564 VLGSDYVYTVT

-610 TVTIA
+610 IVTIA

-643 NGCSSSVGGGAL
+643 NGCSSSVSGGAL
-655 AVFAVTALAVC
+655 AVFAVPALAVC

>member
-1 MSNVGQKRTVKRFA
+1 M
-15 LLLSVLCMACLLLLG
+15 
-30 AVVPRAAFAAE
+30 
-41 EGALGVK
+41 
-48 DSVFGWEIAT
+48 
-58 QKNLQFS
+58 
-65 QDGDW
+65 
-70 ARFEETTRSV
+70 
-80 SADTID
+80 
-86 VIFNREGYDISQPI
+86 
-100 ELKIKF
+100 
-106 NVMPTGDHWLGFFIC
+106 
-121 KDLTTEQQNMLVEG
+121 
-135 KTTLDIDISGTESNP
+135 
-150 WARCRIAQK
+150 
-159 VVGTTAGTGNY
+159 
-170 ISGSETGKGVDADGS
+170 
-185 FTMKIEVGDEQTV
+185 
-198 VTFSGNE
+198 
-205 HEMKYSIPKMTSA
+205 
-218 YFTNG
+218 
-223 KLYFNSRFHNSEEYA
+223 
-238 VGLYDVSLSAVK
+238 
-250 NGVPIHYTV
+250 
-259 GEETTTQKIAEGA
+259 
-272 TTLTLP
+272 
-278 AAPDMPAGQTFGA
+278 
-291 WRAPDGKMYKAEET
+291 
-305 YTFADGAAKETTF
+305 
-318 TAVPSASDA
+318 PSASAA
-327 VVSLEYETVVWNGE
+327 VVSLEYDTVVWSGE

-365 ADNINVGKGKVTVT
+365 ADNINVG
-379 FKNEYYGSATA
+379 
-390 EFTIAAA
+390 
-397 AVTLEYDTVVWNG
+397 
-410 EEKKPSVTVTLG
+410 
-422 DVTIDSSNYDVAY
+422 
-435 VDNINVGTG
+435 TG

-458 TAEFTITKIQEN
+458 TATFTITKIQES

-479 LEDATFEKMKVLG
+479 LEEATLDKMKVLDG
-492 GDYVYTIKDAAGNE
+492 NYVYTIKDAAGNE

-564 ALGSDYVYTVT
+564 VLGSDYVYTVT

-643 NGCSSSVGGGAL
+643 NGCSSSVSGGAL
-655 AVFAVTALAVC
+655 AVFAVPALAVC
-666 AVLIARRKN
+666 AVLIVRRKN

>member
-1 MSNVGQKRTVKRFA
+1 MSNVGQKRTKRIVV
-15 LLLSVLCMACLLLLG
+15 LLSVLCMACLLLLS

-70 ARFEETTRSV
+70 ARFKETTRSV

-106 NVMPTGDHWLGFFIC
+106 NVMPTGDRWLGFFIC

-135 KTTLDIDISGTESNP
+135 KTTLDIDISGTENNP
-150 WARCRIAQK
+150 WARCRIGTK

-170 ISGSETGKGVDADGS
+170 ISGSATGEGVDEDGS

-198 VTFSGNE
+198 VTFSGNGY
-205 HEMKYSIPKMTSA
+205 EMKYSIPEMTSA

-223 KLYFNSRFHNSEEYA
+223 KLYFNSRFHNNG

-259 GEETTTQKIAEGA
+259 GEETTTQKIAEDA
-272 TTLTLP
+272 PTLTLP
-278 AAPDMPAGQTFGA
+278 NAPEMPAGQTFGA
-291 WRAPDGKMYKAEET
+291 WRAPDGKMYEAGDT
-305 YTFADGAAKETTF
+305 YTFADSVAVETTF
-318 TAVPSASDA
+318 KAVPSAKAAA
-327 VVSLEYETVVWNGE
+327 VTLEYDTVVWSGE

-347 TVTLGDV
+347 TVMLGDV

-365 ADNINVGKGKVTVT
+365 ADNINVGMGTVTVT
-379 FKNEYYGSATA
+379 FKNEYYGSAKT
-390 EFTIAAA
+390 T
-397 AVTLEYDTVVWNG
+397 
-410 EEKKPSVTVTLG
+410 
-422 DVTIDSSNYDVAY
+422 
-435 VDNINVGTG
+435 
-444 KVTVTFKNE
+444 
-453 YYGSA
+453 
-458 TAEFTITKIQEN
+458 FTITKIQEN

-479 LEDATFEKMKVLG
+479 LEDATFEKMKVLD
-492 GDYVYTIKDAAGNE
+492 GDYIYTIKDSAGNE

-512 IAAGLYIVT
+512 IAAGLYTVT

-564 ALGSDYVYTVT
+564 VLGSDYVYTVT

-627 TPPPEDPD
+627 TTAPEDPNK
-635 ENQGEDQG
+635 NQGEDQG
-643 NGCSSSVGGGAL
+643 NGCSSSVGGGAF
-655 AVFAVTALAVC
+655 AVFAILALAVC

>member
-1 MSNVGQKRTVKRFA
+1 MSNVWQKRTVKRFA

-106 NVMPTGDHWLGFFIC
+106 NSMPTGDHWLGFFIC

-135 KTTLDIDISGTESNP
+135 KTTLDIDISGTENNP
-150 WARCRIAQK
+150 WARCRIGTK

-198 VTFSGNE
+198 VTFSGNG
-205 HEMKYSIPKMTSA
+205 HEMKYSIPEMTSK
-218 YFTNG
+218 YFKNG
-223 KLYFNSRFHNSEEYA
+223 KLYFNSRFHNNGT
-238 VGLYDVSLSAVK
+238 GLYDVSLSAVK

-278 AAPDMPAGQTFGA
+278 EAPKMPAGQTFGA
-291 WRAPDGKMYKAEET
+291 WRAPDGKMYEAGDT
-305 YTFADGAAKETTF
+305 YTFADSVAVETTF
-318 TAVPSASDA
+318 KAVPSAKAAA
-327 VVSLEYETVVWNGE
+327 VTLEYDTVVWSGE

-365 ADNINVGKGKVTVT
+365 ADNINVG
-379 FKNEYYGSATA
+379 
-390 EFTIAAA
+390 
-397 AVTLEYDTVVWNG
+397 
-410 EEKKPSVTVTLG
+410 
-422 DVTIDSSNYDVAY
+422 
-435 VDNINVGTG
+435 TG
-444 KVTVTFKNE
+444 KVTVTFKNG

-458 TAEFTITKIQEN
+458 KATFTITKIQEN

-479 LEDATFEKMKVLG
+479 LEDATFEKMKVLD
-492 GDYVYTIKDAAGNE
+492 GDYIYTIKDSAGNE

-512 IAAGLYIVT
+512 IAAGLYTVT

-564 ALGSDYVYTVT
+564 VLGSDYVYTVT

-655 AVFAVTALAVC
+655 AVFAVPALAVC

>member
-1 MSNVGQKRTVKRFA
+1 MSNVWQKRTVKRFA

-106 NVMPTGDHWLGFFIC
+106 NSMPTGDHWLGFFIC

-135 KTTLDIDISGTESNP
+135 KTTLDIDISGTENNP
-150 WARCRIAQK
+150 WARCRIGTK

-198 VTFSGNE
+198 VTFSGNG
-205 HEMKYSIPKMTSA
+205 HEMKYSIPEMTSA
-218 YFTNG
+218 YFTHG
-223 KLYFNSRFHNSEEYA
+223 KLYFNSRFHNNG

-259 GEETTTQKIAEGA
+259 GEETTTQKIAEDA
-272 TTLTLP
+272 ATLTLP
-278 AAPDMPAGQTFGA
+278 NAPEMPAGQTFGA
-291 WRAPDGKMYKAEET
+291 WRAPDGKMYEAGDT
-305 YTFADGAAKETTF
+305 YTFADSVAVETTF
-318 TAVPSASDA
+318 KAVPSAKAAA
-327 VVSLEYETVVWNGE
+327 VTLEYDTVVWSGE

-365 ADNINVGKGKVTVT
+365 ADNINVG
-379 FKNEYYGSATA
+379 
-390 EFTIAAA
+390 
-397 AVTLEYDTVVWNG
+397 
-410 EEKKPSVTVTLG
+410 
-422 DVTIDSSNYDVAY
+422 
-435 VDNINVGTG
+435 TG

-458 TAEFTITKIQEN
+458 TATFTITKIQES

-479 LEDATFEKMKVLG
+479 LEEATLDKMKVLDG
-492 GDYVYTIKDAAGNE
+492 NYVYTIKDAAGNE

-564 ALGSDYVYTVT
+564 VLGSDYVYTVT

-643 NGCSSSVGGGAL
+643 NGCSSSVSGGAL
-655 AVFAVTALAVC
+655 AVFAVPALAVC
-666 AVLIARRKN
+666 AVLIVRRKN

>member
-1 MSNVGQKRTVKRFA
+1 MSNVWQKRTVKRFA

-58 QKNLQFS
+58 QKNLQFL

-70 ARFEETTRSV
+70 ARFKETKKSV

-106 NVMPTGDHWLGFFIC
+106 NSMPTGDHWLGFFIC

-150 WARCRIAQK
+150 WARCRIATK

-185 FTMKIEVGDEQTV
+185 FTMKIEVGDKQTV

-205 HEMKYSIPKMTSA
+205 HEMKYSIPEMTST
-218 YFTNG
+218 YFTHG
-223 KLYFNSRFHNSEEYA
+223 KLYFNSRFHNSEEKA

-278 AAPDMPAGQTFGA
+278 EAPKMPAGQTFGA
-291 WRAPDGKMYKAEET
+291 WRAPDGKMYEAGDT
-305 YTFADGAAKETTF
+305 YTFADGVAAETTF
-318 TAVPSASDA
+318 TAVPSAAAA
-327 VVSLEYETVVWNGE
+327 VVSLEYDTVVWSGE

-365 ADNINVGKGKVTVT
+365 ANNTAVGMGTVTVT
-379 FKNEYYGSATA
+379 FKNEYYGSA
-390 EFTIAAA
+390 
-397 AVTLEYDTVVWNG
+397 
-410 EEKKPSVTVTLG
+410 K
-422 DVTIDSSNYDVAY
+422 
-435 VDNINVGTG
+435 
-444 KVTVTFKNE
+444 
-453 YYGSA
+453 A
-458 TAEFTITKIQEN
+458 TFTITKIQEN

-479 LEDATFEKMKVLG
+479 LEDATFEKMKVLD
-492 GDYVYTIKDAAGNE
+492 GDYIYTIKDSAGNE

-548 EDISLTFEEA
+548 EDVSLTFEEA

-564 ALGSDYVYTVT
+564 VLGSDYVFTVT

-635 ENQGEDQG
+635 ENPDENQGENPGEEQG
-643 NGCSSSVGGGAL
+643 NGCSSSVGGGAF
-655 AVFAVTALAVC
+655 AVFAILALAVC
-666 AVLIARRKN
+666 AVLIVRRKN

>member
-106 NVMPTGDHWLGFFIC
+106 NAMPTGDHWLGFFIC

-150 WARCRIAQK
+150 WARCRIATK

-205 HEMKYSIPKMTSA
+205 QEMKYSIPEMTSA

-223 KLYFNSRFHNSEEYA
+223 KLYFNSRFHNNG

-259 GEETTTQKIAEGA
+259 GEETTTQKIAEDA
-272 TTLTLP
+272 ATLTLP
-278 AAPDMPAGQTFGA
+278 EAPKMPAGQTFGA
-291 WRAPDGKMYKAEET
+291 WRAPDGKMYEAGDT
-305 YTFADGAAKETTF
+305 YTFADSVAVETTF
-318 TAVPSASDA
+318 KAVPSAKAAA
-327 VVSLEYETVVWNGE
+327 VTLEYDTVVWSGE

-354 TIDSSNYDVVY
+354 TLDSSNYDVVY
-365 ADNINVGKGKVTVT
+365 ADNINVGTGTVTVT
-379 FKNEYYGSATA
+379 FKNEYYGSA
-390 EFTIAAA
+390 
-397 AVTLEYDTVVWNG
+397 
-410 EEKKPSVTVTLG
+410 K
-422 DVTIDSSNYDVAY
+422 
-435 VDNINVGTG
+435 
-444 KVTVTFKNE
+444 
-453 YYGSA
+453 A
-458 TAEFTITKIQEN
+458 TFTITKIQEN

-479 LEDATFEKMKVLG
+479 LEDATFEKMKVLD
-492 GDYVYTIKDAAGNE
+492 GDYIYTIKDSAGNE

-512 IAAGLYIVT
+512 IAAGLYTVT

-564 ALGSDYVYTVT
+564 VLGSDYVYTVT

-635 ENQGEDQG
+635 KNPDENQGENPGEDQG

-655 AVFAVTALAVC
+655 AVFAVPALAVC
-666 AVLIARRKN
+666 AVLIVRRKN

>member
-1 MSNVGQKRTVKRFA
+1 MSNVWQKRTVKRFA

-106 NVMPTGDHWLGFFIC
+106 NSMPTGDHWLGFFIC

-150 WARCRIAQK
+150 WARCRIATK

-170 ISGSETGKGVDADGS
+170 ISGSETGEGVDADGS

-198 VTFSGNE
+198 VTFSGNG
-205 HEMKYSIPKMTSA
+205 HEMKYSIPEMTSA

-223 KLYFNSRFHNSEEYA
+223 KLYFNSRFHNNGT
-238 VGLYDVSLSAVK
+238 GLYDVSLSAVK

-259 GEETTTQKIAEGA
+259 GEETTTQKIAEDA
-272 TTLTLP
+272 ATLTLP
-278 AAPDMPAGQTFGA
+278 NAPEMPAGQTFGA
-291 WRAPDGKMYKAEET
+291 WRGPDGKMYEAGDT
-305 YTFADGAAKETTF
+305 YTFADSVAVETTF
-318 TAVPSASDA
+318 KAVPSAKAAA
-327 VVSLEYETVVWNGE
+327 VTLEYDTVVWSGE

-365 ADNINVGKGKVTVT
+365 ADNINVGTGTVTVT
-379 FKNEYYGSATA
+379 FKNEYYGSA
-390 EFTIAAA
+390 
-397 AVTLEYDTVVWNG
+397 
-410 EEKKPSVTVTLG
+410 K
-422 DVTIDSSNYDVAY
+422 
-435 VDNINVGTG
+435 
-444 KVTVTFKNE
+444 
-453 YYGSA
+453 A
-458 TAEFTITKIQEN
+458 TFTITKIQEN
-470 KTEEDVSLT
+470 KTGEDVSLT
-479 LEDATFEKMKVLG
+479 LEDATFEKMKVLD
-492 GDYVYTIKDAAGNE
+492 GDYIYTIKDSAGNE

-512 IAAGLYIVT
+512 IAAGLYTVT

-564 ALGSDYVYTVT
+564 VLGSDYVYTVT

-615 QPVEVED
+615 QPADAED

-643 NGCSSSVGGGAL
+643 NGCSSSVGGGAF
-655 AVFAVTALAVC
+655 AVFAIPALAVC
-666 AVLIARRKN
+666 AVLIVRRKN